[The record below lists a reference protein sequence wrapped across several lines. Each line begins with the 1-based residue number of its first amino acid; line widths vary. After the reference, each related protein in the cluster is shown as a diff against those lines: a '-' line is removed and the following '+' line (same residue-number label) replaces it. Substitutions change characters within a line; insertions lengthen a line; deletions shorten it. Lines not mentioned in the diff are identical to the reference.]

1 MDGNTQLRPMCNVKF
16 TTWVPMGVPLEDG
29 YIDSETLAKL
39 DAVIESG
46 YSLSITT
53 IPRNGEKM
61 DLIALSSKFDKSK
74 AGRRRKKRAFT
85 KII

>member
-39 DAVIESG
+39 DAVIENG
-46 YSLSITT
+46 YLLSIKYHY
-53 IPRNGEKM
+53 PPKW
-61 DLIALSSKFDKSK
+61 
-74 AGRRRKKRAFT
+74 
-85 KII
+85 

>member
-1 MDGNTQLRPMCNVKF
+1 
-16 TTWVPMGVPLEDG
+16 MGVPLEDG

-74 AGRRRKKRAFT
+74 AGRWRKNAHSLR
-85 KII
+85 